1 MVPLSEP
8 PEELVTKLRSRVGI
22 EERLVGLKMTPMSG
36 VREYPIYDFRQ
47 AVNFLRL
54 DSAGDVLAMGPR
66 ASIPYVDP
74 KVLARWVEEVFGDA
88 DLADAIREAISNGN
102 NYVDRMGR
110 IGELM
115 EQRLSQCEAALGDA
129 STIQISEAGGKEA

>member
-1 MVPLSEP
+1 VPLSEP
-8 PEELVTKLRSRVGI
+8 PEELVTKLLSRVGL

-36 VREYPIYDFRQ
+36 VQQYPIHGFRQ

-54 DSAGDVLAMGPR
+54 DSAGEVLAMGPR

-74 KVLARWVEEVFGDA
+74 KVLERWVAEVFGDT
-88 DLADAIREAISNGN
+88 DLADAIGEATNRGN

-110 IGELM
+110 IRELM
-115 EQRLSQCEAALGDA
+115 EQRLSQCEATLGDE
-129 STIQISEAGGKEA
+129 STV